1 MSEQERELDVPE
13 EVSGS
18 ILFCQTQLTY
28 VQFSGELPLSD
39 LFWKKLEFCPKWGGG
54 GGGAFVFPTIG
65 QHFQKYYMPLICGDI
80 SSINSKM
87 GGSPFF

>member
-39 LFWKKLEFCPKWGGG
+39 IFRKKLEFCPKWGGG
-54 GGGAFVFPTIG
+54 RRGFRNPNHWTTFSKVLYAFD
-65 QHFQKYYMPLICGDI
+65 LW
-80 SSINSKM
+80 
-87 GGSPFF
+87 

>member
-39 LFWKKLEFCPKWGGG
+39 LFRKNWNFVQSGAGGEAG
-54 GGGAFVFPTIG
+54 
-65 QHFQKYYMPLICGDI
+65 L
-80 SSINSKM
+80 S
-87 GGSPFF
+87 

>member
-28 VQFSGELPLSD
+28 VQFLGEPPNSDFFPEKVGILS
-39 LFWKKLEFCPKWGGG
+39 KVGRG
-54 GGGAFVFPTIG
+54 GGGAFVIPTIG

>member
-13 EVSGS
+13 EVSGRGYRVPGGS

-28 VQFSGELPLSD
+28 VQFSGGLPLSD

-54 GGGAFVFPTIG
+54 EAG
-65 QHFQKYYMPLICGDI
+65 L
-80 SSINSKM
+80 S
-87 GGSPFF
+87 

>member
-13 EVSGS
+13 EVSKRGYRVQGGS

-39 LFWKKLEFCPKWGGG
+39 LFRKKLEFCPKWGGG
-54 GGGAFVFPTIG
+54 EAG
-65 QHFQKYYMPLICGDI
+65 L
-80 SSINSKM
+80 S
-87 GGSPFF
+87 